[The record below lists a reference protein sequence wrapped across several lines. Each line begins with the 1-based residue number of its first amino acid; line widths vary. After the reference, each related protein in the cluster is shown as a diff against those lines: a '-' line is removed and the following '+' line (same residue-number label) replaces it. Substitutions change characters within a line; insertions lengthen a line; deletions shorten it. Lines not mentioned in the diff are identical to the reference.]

1 MSLSRGQS
9 SKFFH
14 EQNHFSV
21 VSDSLWPHGLQHAR
35 PPCPSPTPRVYSDS
49 CPLSQWCHPT
59 ISSSVIT
66 FSSCLQSSPVSGS
79 FQMSQF
85 FASGGK
91 SIRTSA
97 SASVLPINIQ
107 DWFLLGFTWETHEQ
121 FKQNNQY
128 DIIVGYW
135 ASLLATLHI
144 WLGVLTL
151 DLLSWH
157 NSLSIYYPS
166 GPILYVPMELRRER
180 KEINVNVKFIL
191 PANPWVIVSCFWL
204 WVSCLL
210 WNSGRIIC
218 WVWSRKCP
226 QILHSCQ
233 YKWHSNL
240 MQIKIYIFI
249 LYHS

>member
-1 MSLSRGQS
+1 MSLTLLHIFYQVLLVLSSKDIKQSRKLEIVSLSRGQS

-21 VSDSLWPHGLQHAR
+21 VFDSLWPHGLQHAR
-35 PPCPSPTPRVYSDS
+35 PPCPSPTPRVYSNS

-59 ISSSVIT
+59 ISSSVVT
-66 FSSCLQSSPVSGS
+66 FSSCFQSSPASGS
-79 FQMSQF
+79 FPMSQF
-85 FASGGK
+85 FASGGQ

-107 DWFLLGFTWETHEQ
+107 HWFLLVLTWETNEQ
-121 FKQNNQY
+121 FEHNNQY

-135 ASLLATLHI
+135 AGLLATLHI

-157 NSLSIYYPS
+157 NSWVFVIHLGPS
-166 GPILYVPMELRRER
+166 FMSLWNSGER

-191 PANPWVIVSCFWL
+191 PANPWVIKFL
-204 WVSCLL
+204 AFD
-210 WNSGRIIC
+210 
-218 WVWSRKCP
+218 
-226 QILHSCQ
+226 
-233 YKWHSNL
+233 YE
-240 MQIKIYIFI
+240 
-249 LYHS
+249 YHVFYETLAE

>member
-14 EQNHFSV
+14 EQKHFSV

-66 FSSCLQSSPVSGS
+66 FSSCLQSSPASGS

-107 DWFLLGFTWETHEQ
+107 DWFLLGLTWETHEQ
-121 FKQNNQY
+121 FEQNNQY
-128 DIIVGYW
+128 DIIVRYW

-157 NSLSIYYPS
+157 NSWVFIIHLGPS
-166 GPILYVPMELRRER
+166 LM
-180 KEINVNVKFIL
+180 
-191 PANPWVIVSCFWL
+191 S
-204 WVSCLL
+204 L
-210 WNSGRIIC
+210 WNSGEREKKLMLM
-218 WVWSRKCP
+218 WSSSCLLIRKW
-226 QILHSCQ
+226 LFLAFD
-233 YKWHSNL
+233 YE
-240 MQIKIYIFI
+240 
-249 LYHS
+249 YHVFYETLAE